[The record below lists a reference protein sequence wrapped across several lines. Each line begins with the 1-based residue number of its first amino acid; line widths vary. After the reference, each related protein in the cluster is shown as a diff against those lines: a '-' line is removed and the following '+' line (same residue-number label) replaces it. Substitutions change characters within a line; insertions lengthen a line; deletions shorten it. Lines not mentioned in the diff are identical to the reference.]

1 MRFVSMLLLLL
12 LLGACTPT
20 PRKVSEAIGR
30 GEIQTAVNLMTE
42 MLNKGTAVSEDK
54 LENLLG
60 ALAASHRFNLN
71 IADDLFDKLSPEAR
85 PAVLSWYSGQYLERS
100 EKALEARKF
109 DEARQIWGRYQKI
122 RSTYFPELKEPT
134 PVLGII
140 DLREADFYVVRKDWS
155 KAQKA
160 FAAARQKLTSKRP
173 FDRVKQDSFKILVDD
188 VQRALAQKPAAA
200 KGK

>member
-1 MRFVSMLLLLL
+1 MRSIFVLLLLL
-12 LLGACTPT
+12 LLGACAPT

-42 MLNKGTAVSEDK
+42 MLNKGEAVSEDK

-60 ALAASHRFNLN
+60 ALSSSHRFNLN
-71 IADDLFDKLSPEAR
+71 VADDLFDKLSPEAR

-109 DEARQIWGRYQKI
+109 DEARQVWGRYQKI
-122 RSTYFPELKEPT
+122 RATYFPELKEPT

-140 DLREADFYVVRKDWS
+140 DLREADFYATRKNWP
-155 KAQKA
+155 KAQQA
-160 FAAARQKLTSKRP
+160 FAAARQKLTNKRP
-173 FDRVKQDSFKILVDD
+173 FDRVTQNSFKILVDD
-188 VQRALAQKPAAA
+188 VQRALAQKPAPA

>member
-1 MRFVSMLLLLL
+1 MRAIFVLLLLL
-12 LLGACTPT
+12 LLSACTPT

-30 GEIQTAVNLMTE
+30 GEIQKAVNLMAE
-42 MLNKGTAVSEDK
+42 MLNKDNAVSEERLK
-54 LENLLG
+54 NLLG
-60 ALAASHRFNLN
+60 ALSASHRFNLN
-71 IADDLFDKLSPEAR
+71 VADDLFDKLSPEAR

-100 EKALEARKF
+100 EKALEVHKF
-109 DEARQIWGRYQKI
+109 DEARLVWGRYQKI

-140 DLREADFYVVRKDWS
+140 DLREADFYATRKHWP

-160 FAAARQKLTSKRP
+160 FAAARQKLTNKQP
-173 FDRVKQDSFKILVDD
+173 FDRVNQDSFKILVDD
-188 VQRALAQKPAAA
+188 VQRALAQKPTPA